1 MKVLIVDDE
10 PLARAR
16 LRRLLEPLLVDAE
29 LLDACNATE
38 ALQMAKQ
45 ASVDLAFVDMAMPG
59 ESGLTLAAQLRQQ
72 LPGIHLIFVTA
83 HAEFALDAY
92 RVAPL
97 DYLLK
102 PVSRDRLL
110 ESLSRVPRSQQA
122 SEATLVYKH
131 GMTTGRVL
139 LSDVIVF
146 QADEKYVR
154 AVTAE
159 GDILL
164 DQSLKQLEQLFAGI
178 LLRIHRNTLVPKS
191 RISHL
196 RQSSDGRHQLVLH
209 GSNLT
214 PEISRR
220 ELANVRLQLQHL
232 G

>member
-29 LLDACNATE
+29 LFDACNATE

-72 LPGIHLIFVTA
+72 LPGIQLIFVTA
-83 HAEFALDAY
+83 HAEYALDAY

-178 LLRIHRNTLVPKS
+178 LLRIHRNTLVPKA